1 LDLHPTQSEEK
12 EALPERPTVIDVA
25 RRAGVSPATVSRVMN
40 APDLVTE
47 KTRHKVNQAVAEL
60 GYLPNFLAGALASN
74 RSRVISFVAPGTLL
88 TLFNATIQ
96 TVVQRM
102 GEAGY
107 QVLIGFGGSTEA
119 SFSEAVLS
127 ALARRPD
134 GMILI
139 GPSPSSAI
147 RERLNSARIPIVEA
161 WDHPRKPIDMAVG
174 YSVEDLSREIASFV
188 ISRGY
193 KRPFFCWGKG
203 PRGLAIRH
211 GITEALVAAGFD
223 EPDHHQYMF
232 PGQFGDGRDAVRH
245 ILKLPERPDLLLCI
259 SDWLAHG
266 ALTEARYQ
274 GLSVPRDLA
283 ICGFGDQ
290 DFAAHVEPTLTS
302 VRIDGGEI
310 GRVAADMLLA
320 CLAGRR
326 PPEAVIDVGF
336 KLMQRDS
343 A

>member
-1 LDLHPTQSEEK
+1 MDLYLSQSEEK
-12 EALPERPTVIDVA
+12 ETLPERPTVIDVA

-40 APDLVTE
+40 APDMVTE
-47 KTRHKVNQAVAEL
+47 KTRNKVNKAVTEL
-60 GYLPNFLAGALASN
+60 GYLPNLLAGALASN
-74 RSRVISFVAPGTLL
+74 RSRVISFVAPGTML

-96 TVVQRM
+96 KVVQHM

-107 QVLIGFGGSTEA
+107 QVLIGFGGSNET

-139 GPSPSSAI
+139 GSGPSGAI
-147 RERLNSARIPIVEA
+147 RERLISARIPIVEA
-161 WDHPRKPIDMAVG
+161 WDLPRKPIDMAVG
-174 YSVEDLSREIASFV
+174 YSLEDLSQEVANFV
-188 ISRGY
+188 INSGY

-211 GITEALVAAGFD
+211 GITQALVAANFD
-223 EPDHHQYMF
+223 EPEHHQYVF

-245 ILKLPERPDLLLCI
+245 ILELDERPDLLLCI

-266 ALTEARYQ
+266 AMTEARYQ
-274 GLSVPRDLA
+274 GLSVPADLA

-290 DFAAHVEPTLTS
+290 DFAAHVEPPLTS

-310 GRVAADMLLA
+310 GRVAAEMLLA
-320 CLAGRR
+320 CLDGKK
-326 PPEAVIDVGF
+326 PPEPVVDVGF
-336 KLMQRDS
+336 QLMRRES